1 MNFLN
6 NLSKNSVK
14 ALFALIIILSII
26 AGFFTGL
33 VPVEFF
39 TGISG
44 LIISHYFES
53 QKTEIVQKQL
63 DNATVELQKVKSE
76 NVELLSIG
84 KK

>member
-14 ALFALIIILSII
+14 ALFALIIILSIV

-63 DNATVELQKVKSE
+63 DNTISELQQAKSE
-76 NVELLSIG
+76 NVELLAF
-84 KK
+84 KKK

>member
-14 ALFALIIILSII
+14 ALFALIIILSIV
-26 AGFFTGL
+26 AGFFIGL

-63 DNATVELQKVKSE
+63 DNTISELQQAKSE
-76 NVELLSIG
+76 NVELLAF
-84 KK
+84 KKK